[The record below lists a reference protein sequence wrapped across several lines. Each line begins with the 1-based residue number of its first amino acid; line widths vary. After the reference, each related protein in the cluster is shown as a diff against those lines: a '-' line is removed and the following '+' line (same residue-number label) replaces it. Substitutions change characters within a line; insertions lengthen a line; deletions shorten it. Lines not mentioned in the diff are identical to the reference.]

1 MSRIDSRP
9 VTQKEVAERA
19 GVSSAVVSYVINNG
33 PRHVSEET
41 RQRVLEAIA
50 ALGYRP
56 NKFAQALGK
65 SESAIADNQ
74 IGIIIGGSSR
84 VLQHPFYA
92 SVLSG
97 IFDEVHN
104 VGYRIRFMHFWD
116 DLKDP
121 VLFNE
126 HIHPEEASSLIVLAA
141 DLMRID
147 PDFMTTIERIEA
159 RIPHL
164 VCLDTQINNFTTI
177 TFDRFAAARMVVE
190 HFIALGHT
198 RIAFVGNSG
207 RRVNSFRQ
215 VMMMHGIP
223 IAADYIQ
230 HPGMYNSPDE
240 GYEGAARLLA
250 LPTPP
255 TAIFAASDDVAI
267 GVFSAIRAAGLSI
280 PEDVSVAGIDDNPYS
295 RYLFP
300 ALTTVRVP
308 TAEMGAHAVHVIRTH
323 DTAPTS
329 GTTLIIDSTLIVRES
344 SRRHAALPD

>member
-1 MSRIDSRP
+1 MSMRRDNGRP

-33 PRHVSEET
+33 PRQVSEET
-41 RQRVLEAIA
+41 RQRVLEAIT

-65 SESAIADNQ
+65 SEGAVATNQ

-97 IFDEVHN
+97 IFDEVHQ
-104 VGYRIRFMHFWD
+104 VGYRIRFMHFWN

-126 HIHPEEASSLIVLAA
+126 HIHPEEVTALILLAA

-147 PDFMTTIERIEA
+147 PDFMRTIARIEA
-159 RIPHL
+159 RIPHI
-164 VCLDTQINNFTTI
+164 VCLDTQVNSFTTI
-177 TFDRFAAARMVVE
+177 TFDRYAAARMVVE

-207 RRVNSFRQ
+207 RRADSYRH
-215 VMMMHGIP
+215 VMTMHGIP
-223 IAADYIQ
+223 VPKEYVQ
-230 HPGMYNSPDE
+230 HPGIHNSPDE
-240 GYEGAARLLA
+240 GYEGTAKLLA
-250 LPTPP
+250 LPEPP

-267 GVFSAIRAAGLSI
+267 GVFSAIRAAGLSV

-300 ALTTVRVP
+300 PLTTVRVP
-308 TAEMGAHAVHVIRTH
+308 TAEMGAYAVHVIRTH
-323 DTAPTS
+323 ETAPVS
-329 GTTLIIDSTLIVRES
+329 GTTLIVDSTFVARQS
-344 SRRHAALPD
+344 CSQR